1 MSKGLSYFLG
11 LITGV
16 LLAVVGIVLLGLTQS
31 HQDEMQKVY
40 FDKPSKCISSSELN
54 VMQVIDDYSA
64 IAMEDFMTLMLIENP
79 KGEYFYDGQTIKCPK
94 GYCMRQ
100 VGVFKYLT
108 VENHLKTIPIVR
120 ISKK

>member
-1 MSKGLSYFLG
+1 MSKGLYYFLG

-16 LLAVVGIVLLGLTQS
+16 LLTVVGIMLLGLTKEDS
-31 HQDEMQKVY
+31 ADKVY
-40 FDKPSKCISSSELN
+40 FDKPGTCIYT
-54 VMQVIDDYSA
+54 DDLHVLHVVDNYSA
-64 IAMEDFMTLMLIENP
+64 IALADYQAMLIENP

-94 GYCMRQ
+94 GNCMRQ

-108 VENHLKTIPIVR
+108 TEGYPRTIPIVR

>member
-40 FDKPSKCISSSELN
+40 FDKPGKCISSSELN

-79 KGEYFYDGQTIKCPK
+79 KGEYFYDE
-94 GYCMRQ
+94 R
-100 VGVFKYLT
+100 
-108 VENHLKTIPIVR
+108 
-120 ISKK
+120 